1 MGLDSSTTGEDID
14 IESFDKSGNGQ
25 TDSTKG
31 DIAFTLNDAIADIK
45 FAFSQ
50 YKFINSKDLINQIC
64 KQICSWVWISGNGK
78 FKIRTLLRP
87 SDTFATDKTID
98 FLDIN
103 LKSIS
108 RTGLNTVRND
118 ITVNYNYDYGQEQ
131 NLSSVNTA
139 DTGSNSSQSTDVE
152 GFGQVLKLVV
162 DALGTLDS
170 TTATQIADAYKE
182 IFKDRKITL
191 EFDILTPKY
200 NDLEITDHITFSNWD
215 SNLKLYG
222 NAFNSDVFIITS
234 ISKKV
239 NGASIKAIKVDA

>member
-1 MGLDSSTTGEDID
+1 MATRKRREHGHVKIINYEDIKLKD
-14 IESFDKSGNGQ
+14 ISL
-25 TDSTKG
+25 TP
-31 DIAFTLNDAIADIK
+31 
-45 FAFSQ
+45 
-50 YKFINSKDLINQIC
+50 INN
-64 KQICSWVWISGNGK
+64 
-78 FKIRTLLRP
+78 
-87 SDTFATDKTID
+87 
-98 FLDIN
+98 
-103 LKSIS
+103 
-108 RTGLNTVRND
+108 VRND